1 MKDLQNQYDGG
12 VAARLLT
19 LYDQLKNKGK
29 VRNQRDFAERFGL
42 SPSFFTEIK
51 KGRSG
56 ISVNRLQ
63 NITEDYLEYK
73 DWLITG
79 DNSPFSSGEFKFS
92 SYRTPYK
99 NYPLIPIEAVTVYGT
114 DEDNIIYEECE
125 QYQIPI
131 LEEKGMEFLIRM
143 SGSSMYP
150 TYSNGDILACRK
162 IREVLFFQWG
172 KVYVIDS
179 SQGQLVKRIFE
190 DKENPDHIICVSE
203 NKENYP
209 SFSMPKDDIRSLSIV
224 LGMVRME

>member
-1 MKDLQNQYDGG
+1 MKYAKNQYDSSIA
-12 VAARLLT
+12 VRLLT
-19 LYDQLKNKGK
+19 LYDQLRNTGK
-29 VRNQRDFAERFGL
+29 IKNQRDFAENFGL

-79 DNSPFSSGEFKFS
+79 NNSPFSSGESEFS
-92 SYRTPYK
+92 SDKTPRK
-99 NYPLIPIEAVTVYGT
+99 NYPLIPIEAVAGYGT
-114 DEDNIIYEECE
+114 GENNIIYEECE

-131 LEEKGMEFLIRM
+131 FEEKGMEFLIRV

-150 TYSNGDILACRK
+150 KYSNGDILACRK
-162 IREVLFFQWG
+162 IREILFFQWG

-190 DKENPDHIICVSE
+190 DKENPDNIICVSE
-203 NKENYP
+203 NKEDYP
-209 SFSMPKDDIRSLSIV
+209 PFSMPKDDIRSLSIV
-224 LGMVRME
+224 LGVVRME